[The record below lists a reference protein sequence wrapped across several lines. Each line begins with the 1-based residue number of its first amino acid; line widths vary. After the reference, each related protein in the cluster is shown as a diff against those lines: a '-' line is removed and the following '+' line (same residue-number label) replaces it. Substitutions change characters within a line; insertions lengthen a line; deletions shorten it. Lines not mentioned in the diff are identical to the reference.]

1 MTTNNGLTIVDC
13 EQHGYTHLLPRPK
26 GVEEYYN
33 DDKLYTKHAPADWF
47 SKEATE
53 HKNKEWDAYHTFL
66 ANLLST
72 KCGLIDVGCGT
83 GYFLKHFII
92 KKKQLGIGI
101 EPSHIARYL
110 SPIDHFLFDNIHQIK
125 TNAEWNV
132 SMVLVLEHV
141 YDPVM
146 FIREYIGY
154 LGRQGHLLIV
164 VPNEN
169 NPLQKR
175 LGWLHWIGKVHIN
188 YFNRV
193 SLLRTVEKAFFAE
206 GKEVEV
212 VYEGG
217 TFPMEMAAVLGYNY
231 FGNSMMGRKVHR
243 FRLGVE
249 KLFGH
254 RTFYLYSWLYR
265 VFGIG
270 RESVLVVKCKNE

>member
-1 MTTNNGLTIVDC
+1 MTNCIGNMTTNNGLTIVDC

-92 KKKQLGIGI
+92 
-101 EPSHIARYL
+101 
-110 SPIDHFLFDNIHQIK
+110 
-125 TNAEWNV
+125 
-132 SMVLVLEHV
+132 VLEHV

-154 LGRQGHLLIV
+154 LGRQGLLLIV